1 MRPMDN
7 MKSVD
12 IDVSMFNSEPKNS
25 REAIANFES
34 ALLELPQ
41 IKLEAKH
48 YIGGGMYA
56 RELVMPKGSAVT
68 GKIHIKEHICHISY
82 GDVTVR
88 SDDGVVRLVGP
99 CTFIGKP
106 GSKRALYMHEDTMWT
121 AFHVTNETTVEAC
134 EATLVTNSYEEFLKI
149 TEDLAC
155 LTG

>member
-1 MRPMDN
+1 MSN
-7 MKSVD
+7 ID
-12 IDVSMFNSEPKNS
+12 ITIFTNPAESS
-25 REAIANFES
+25 RESMLEFES

-41 IKLEAKH
+41 IQLVAKH

-88 SDDGVVRLVGP
+88 SDDGIVRLVGP

-149 TEDLAC
+149 SEEALC
-155 LTG
+155 LTGLLEQ